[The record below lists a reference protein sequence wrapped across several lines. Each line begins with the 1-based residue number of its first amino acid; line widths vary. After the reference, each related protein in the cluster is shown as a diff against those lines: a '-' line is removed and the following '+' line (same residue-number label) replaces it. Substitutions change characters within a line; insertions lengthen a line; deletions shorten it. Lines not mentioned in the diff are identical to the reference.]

1 MASNPQELTAAAEF
15 LHSYGGWGLSVI
27 LMAAIAVLHKNKLEL
42 RRQMTDLL
50 EKRTTELMS
59 IVRESTAVIAQH
71 HTERELIE
79 TMVRRVEDMMGRLLD
94 EVRRR

>member
-1 MASNPQELTAAAEF
+1 MGASPQELTNVAEF

-50 EKRTTELMS
+50 EKRTTELIA

-71 HTERELIE
+71 HTERELVE
-79 TMVRRVEDMMGRLLD
+79 TMVNRVEAMMTKLYD
-94 EVRRR
+94 ERKR